1 MKCPNCK
8 SELTYDSIDVTV
20 PSMERRYYTCGLCRK
35 YYERFVER
43 NSIGLIKHDTIYETD
58 KDGNY
63 LDKWD

>member
-1 MKCPNCK
+1 MEYKA
-8 SELTYDSIDVTV
+8 IDATI
-20 PSMERRYYTCGLCRK
+20 PSMERRYYTCLKCK
-35 YYERFVER
+35 KIYERFVER